1 MKRKILKW
9 TLRLT
14 ATGLLLFSCKKE
26 DNKTALSTCD
36 KILYNLCDGNGV
48 GEYCTFGYKWGSNN
62 PFSNAGLEKPGPAI
76 GQVKITY
83 KFQEAGLVFNTHA
96 QSNVVS
102 LSFDNNIIDCTKDQ
116 FRKALAE
123 WESVTNVKFEEVLPS
138 ENSNMKIIVADISQ
152 DGLGY
157 PAFSDSPCSELAGL
171 IVFKKNYNINCES
184 IYGIILHEIGHV
196 LGLGHVNSNN
206 VMNSNKQYKNLQT
219 GDIKGIQ
226 TIYGK
231 K

>member
-1 MKRKILKW
+1 MKYILI
-9 TLRLT
+9 
-14 ATGLLLFSCKKE
+14 LLVGFMISCKSI
-26 DNKTALSTCD
+26 DNKPDLSICD
-36 KILYNLCDGNGV
+36 ATLDRICDGNGT
-48 GEYCTFGYKWGSNN
+48 GEYCTLGYKWGASN
-62 PFSNAGLEKPGPAI
+62 PFPNAGLEKPGPNSS

-83 KFQEAGLVFNTHA
+83 KFQEAGFVFNT
-96 QSNVVS
+96 QSQTNVVS
-102 LSFDNNIIDCTKDQ
+102 LSFNNNIINCTKDQ
-116 FRKALAE
+116 FRKALVE

-138 ENSNMKIIVADISQ
+138 ENSKIKIIVADVNQ
-152 DGLGY
+152 DSIGY

-171 IVFKKNYNINCES
+171 IIFKKNYNINCES
-184 IYGIILHEIGHV
+184 IYGRILHDIGHV

-206 VMNSNKQYKNLQT
+206 VMNSNRLYKNLQA